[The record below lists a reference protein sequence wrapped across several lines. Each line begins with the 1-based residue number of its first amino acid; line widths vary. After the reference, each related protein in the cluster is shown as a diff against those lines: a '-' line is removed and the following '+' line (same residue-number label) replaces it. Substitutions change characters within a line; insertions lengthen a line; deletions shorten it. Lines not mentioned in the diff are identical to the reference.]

1 MPLDAALTATAAI
14 AWMVTSTLNTTINCD
29 AKASKGLQDLGGVS
43 GLSQGEGADW
53 WAVTEEQPNLF
64 KLSIESSGKSLN
76 VKMKEKIDI
85 KSDPLNESLTKLGT
99 IAFCENQL
107 IVGTEP
113 LPKKALSKDTHQDSR
128 LLAISTNGD
137 YLYDLSIPDHYKT
150 TETTGLAYYRGFQ
163 GAACN
168 KDGTELFIGAQL
180 PLKQDQHPQTRILHY
195 KRSATNKTFQLKQE
209 YLYPVS
215 KKLGIMGL
223 ALINPS
229 TIAVLEFGPDSTD
242 RNVIFTSRLPDR
254 VTEQKSISPIHLE
267 KQVLVK
273 QLEQTSGLDTD
284 RYEVHFSSLDGA
296 QQSDGSIQ
304 LIAMTDDDH
313 CGSVSNA
320 MASDSPGFAGTT
332 LSLIRIKPIATQ
344 NQGG

>member
-1 MPLDAALTATAAI
+1 MPLDATLTATAAI

-99 IAFCENQL
+99 IAFCKDQL

-113 LPKKALSKDTHQDSR
+113 LPAKAVSRSTHQNSR
-128 LLAISTNGD
+128 LLAVNSNGE

-150 TETTGLAYYRGFQ
+150 TATTGLGYFRGFQ

-168 KDGTELFIGAQL
+168 KDGTDLFIGAQL

-195 KRSATNKTFQLKQE
+195 KRSVKNTTFQLKQE
-209 YLYPVS
+209 YFYPVS

-223 ALINPS
+223 ALIKPA
-229 TIAVLEFGPDSTD
+229 TIAVLEFDPDSTD
-242 RNVIFTSRLPDR
+242 RNVIYTSRLPDQSAKR
-254 VTEQKSISPIHLE
+254 QTRSPIQLE
-267 KQVLVK
+267 KRVLVS
-273 QLEQTSGLDTD
+273 QLEKTSGLDTD
-284 RYEVHFSSLDGA
+284 RYEVHFSSLNST

-313 CGSVSNA
+313 CGTVSNA

-332 LSLIRIKPIATQ
+332 LLLIQIKP
-344 NQGG
+344 NR